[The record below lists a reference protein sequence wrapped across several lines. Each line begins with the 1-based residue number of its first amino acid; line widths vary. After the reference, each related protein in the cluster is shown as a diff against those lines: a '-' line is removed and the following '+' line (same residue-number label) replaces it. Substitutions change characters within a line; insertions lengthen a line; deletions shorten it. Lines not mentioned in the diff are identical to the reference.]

1 MFTKN
6 ECDKLQTNTIV
17 LNNVDMELDMTN
29 TTYHQ
34 LETNQGGYKVVLE
47 FPKQS
52 KCEDAIKQEVKSILA
67 SALQEHLRK
76 SS

>member
-1 MFTKN
+1 MVNKT
-6 ECDKLQTNTIV
+6 ECDKLPSNNIV
-17 LNNVDMELDMTN
+17 KNDIDVELSMTN
-29 TTYHQ
+29 TTYQQ

-52 KCEDAIKQEVKSILA
+52 ENEETIKQEVKLILA
-67 SALQEHLRK
+67 SVLQERLRK

>member
-1 MFTKN
+1 MVNKT
-6 ECDKLQTNTIV
+6 ECDKLPSNNIV
-17 LNNVDMELDMTN
+17 KNDIDVELSMTN
-29 TTYHQ
+29 TTYQQ

-52 KCEDAIKQEVKSILA
+52 ENEESIKQEVKLILA
-67 SALQEHLRK
+67 SVLQERLRK

>member
-1 MFTKN
+1 MVNKT
-6 ECDKLQTNTIV
+6 ECDKLPSNNIV
-17 LNNVDMELDMTN
+17 KNDIDVELSMTN
-29 TTYHQ
+29 TTYQQ

-52 KCEDAIKQEVKSILA
+52 ENEETIKQEVKLILA
-67 SALQEHLRK
+67 SALQERLRK

>member
-1 MFTKN
+1 MVKKT
-6 ECDKLQTNTIV
+6 ECDKLPNNNIV
-17 LNNVDMELDMTN
+17 KNDIDVELSMTN
-29 TTYHQ
+29 TTYQQ

-47 FPKQS
+47 FPRQP
-52 KCEDAIKQEVKSILA
+52 ENEETIKQEVKLILA

>member
-1 MFTKN
+1 MVNKT
-6 ECDKLQTNTIV
+6 ECDKLPSNNIV
-17 LNNVDMELDMTN
+17 KNDIDVELSMTN
-29 TTYHQ
+29 TTYQQ

-52 KCEDAIKQEVKSILA
+52 ENEESIKQEVKLILA

>member
-1 MFTKN
+1 MVNKTD
-6 ECDKLQTNTIV
+6 CDKLPSNNIV
-17 LNNVDMELDMTN
+17 KNDIDVELSMTN
-29 TTYHQ
+29 TTYQQ

-52 KCEDAIKQEVKSILA
+52 ENEETIKQEVKLILA
-67 SALQEHLRK
+67 SALQERLRK

>member
-1 MFTKN
+1 MVNKT
-6 ECDKLQTNTIV
+6 ECDKLPSNNIV
-17 LNNVDMELDMTN
+17 KNDIDVELSMTN
-29 TTYHQ
+29 TTYQQ

-52 KCEDAIKQEVKSILA
+52 ENEEAIKQEVKLILA
-67 SALQEHLRK
+67 SALQERLRK

>member
-1 MFTKN
+1 MVNKT
-6 ECDKLQTNTIV
+6 ECDKLPSNNIV
-17 LNNVDMELDMTN
+17 KNDIDVELSMTN
-29 TTYHQ
+29 TTYQQ

-52 KCEDAIKQEVKSILA
+52 ENEESIKQEVKLILA
-67 SALQEHLRK
+67 SALQERLRK